1 MADMCSS
8 NNEDMF
14 EWFWNEWTVSSS
26 TEACFYPTDGRLY
39 VFSREGGW
47 WVCWYDNY
55 PYTESATSFQYSS
68 AEEALNARVL
78 PNDLTMKELIY
89 TLTKLDIEMK

>member
-26 TEACFYPTDGRLY
+26 TEACFYTPDGRIY
-39 VFSREGGW
+39 WFSREGGW
-47 WVCWYDNY
+47 GVGWYDNY
-55 PYTESATSFQYSS
+55 PDLESAHDFEFSS
-68 AEEALNARVL
+68 AEETLNARVL
-78 PNDLTMKELIY
+78 PNNLTLRELIY

>member
-1 MADMCSS
+1 MADTCSL

-26 TEACFYPTDGRLY
+26 TEALLYTPDGKTY
-39 VFSREGGW
+39 WFSREGGW
-47 WVCWYDNY
+47 SIGWYKDRFDEND
-55 PYTESATSFQYSS
+55 YTRFEYSS

-89 TLTKLDIEMK
+89 TLTKLDIEMN